1 MIQIIYYILFTITLL
16 YGLYFVITGLPAL
29 YFSKKNKIKKS
40 KPKYKFAVLIAARN
54 EQEVIGSLVD
64 SLNKQNYPK
73 ELYTTYVIVN
83 NCTDNTADVAKLKGA
98 TIINPTIKVKTKGD
112 VLKYT
117 FEKMIKENDM
127 DAFIIFDA
135 DNVVDP
141 NFISRMN
148 DTLCAGYN
156 VAEGFRDS
164 KNLADNWLSGS
175 YSLFYYIQN
184 FFFNRARMIMNL
196 SGSINGTG
204 FMVKK
209 EVIEKH
215 GFNPKT
221 LTEDIEFTAMCAL
234 NGEKIAF
241 VEDAITYDEQP
252 TKFNDSWKQ
261 RKRWSTGTLQCMR
274 HYNGKLLYHFFK
286 DKNMSC
292 LDMFMTFLAPIM
304 QVLAL
309 ILTILLTVFSIV
321 GIKLYDIFSYMLSY
335 GIIFFIA
342 VYIIGLIVNVC
353 IFKYNKKKVLNIISS
368 VFLFTVFMLTW
379 LPINIVCMI
388 KKNTKW
394 EPIKHN
400 RNVDVNELIQ

>member
-1 MIQIIYYILFTITLL
+1 MIQIIYYILFSITLL
-16 YGLYFVITGLPAL
+16 YGLYFTITGLPAL
-29 YFSKKNKIKKS
+29 WFSKKQKIKKS
-40 KPKYKFAVLIAARN
+40 KPKYKFAILVAARN
-54 EQEVIGSLVD
+54 EQEVIGGLVD

-73 ELYTTYVIVN
+73 DLYTTYVIVN
-83 NCTDNTADVAKLKGA
+83 NCTDNTEEVARLKGA
-98 TIINPTIKVKTKGD
+98 TILHPTVKVKTKGD
-112 VLKYT
+112 VLKHI
-117 FEKMIKENDM
+117 FKKMLKEYDM

-164 KNLADNWLSGS
+164 KNLSDNWLSGS

-215 GFNPKT
+215 GFNPVT
-221 LTEDIEFTAMCAL
+221 LTEDIEFTAMCAI

-252 TKFNDSWKQ
+252 VKFGDSWKQ
-261 RKRWSTGTLQCMR
+261 RKRWSTGTLQCMKT
-274 HYNGKLLYHFFK
+274 YNGKLLYHFFK

-292 LDMFMTFLAPIM
+292 LDMFLTFLAPVV

-309 ILTILLTVFSIV
+309 ILTIVLIIFSKTGV
-321 GIKLYDIFSYMLSY
+321 QLYDVFSYMLSY
-335 GIIFFIA
+335 GLIFFIA
-342 VYIIGLIVNVC
+342 VYIAGIFVNIL
-353 IFKYNKKKVLNIISS
+353 IFKYNKRKVLRILNS
-368 VFLFTVFMLTW
+368 VFLFTIFMVTW
-379 LPINIVCMI
+379 LPINIACMI
-388 KKNTKW
+388 KKNTNW

-400 RNVDVNELIQ
+400 RNVDVDELMN